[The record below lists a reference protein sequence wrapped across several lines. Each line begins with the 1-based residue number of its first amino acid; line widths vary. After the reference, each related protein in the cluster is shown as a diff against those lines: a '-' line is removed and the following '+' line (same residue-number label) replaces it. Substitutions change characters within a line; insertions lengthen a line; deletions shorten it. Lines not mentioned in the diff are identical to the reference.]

1 MFLGGWPKFWFYT
14 LVRSVPRRAFGSR
27 EQSEAPEAAAV
38 FWLINFVCTNVQCHS
53 LGIRRPDTARRTG
66 TLHLLVEHVQ
76 TGPMCS
82 HNRDTLLSYIS
93 ASPLGTFPLPSQ
105 HQTII
110 YLVCEPSYI
119 SVCTVLYYISLSLP
133 HQWSVSSKRP
143 VSSAARLGI

>member
-38 FWLINFVCTNVQCHS
+38 FWFITLVLHCTNVQCHS

-76 TGPMCS
+76 TGPMRS
-82 HNRDTLLSYIS
+82 RNRGTFLSYIP
-93 ASPLGTFPLPSQ
+93 ASHPGTFLLFSQ
-105 HQTII
+105 HQTIL
-110 YLVCEPSYI
+110 LVCEPS
-119 SVCTVLYYISLSLP
+119 
-133 HQWSVSSKRP
+133 
-143 VSSAARLGI
+143 